1 LDRRRFALGIALA
14 LSSAHLRAQSAKP
27 PRIGVLTTTALSSAY
42 RQALLKG
49 LREHGYVEGQ
59 NLLVEWRAAD
69 GSSARA
75 DALAAE
81 LVKLPV
87 ELIVTSL
94 TPATRAARKATATIP
109 IVMAFAGE
117 PVETGLVKSLARP
130 GGNVTGMSGSSAEV
144 SGKRLATLR
153 GLLPQLSK
161 LVFLVNASDPFSRP
175 FVEESRDAAKHLGL
189 HLDTLDGT
197 AVNDFSSTFAE
208 MKKRG
213 IGAVMVQGSLLSRSR
228 QIAQAALQNRLPAA
242 SPQKRFVQ
250 DGGLISYGADPLDL
264 VRRSA
269 TYVDKILKGAKPAE
283 LPVEQPTKFELVLN
297 LKTAKQLGISIPQE
311 LLAQV
316 DEFIQ

>member
-1 LDRRRFALGIALA
+1 M
-14 LSSAHLRAQSAKP
+14 
-27 PRIGVLTTTALSSAY
+27 SSAY
-42 RQALLKG
+42 RQALLQG
-49 LREHGYVEGQ
+49 LSEHGYVEGQ

-75 DALAAE
+75 DVLAAE

-130 GGNVTGMSGSSAEV
+130 GGNVTGMSGSSAEL

-161 LVFLVNASDPFSRP
+161 VVFLINASDPFSRP
-175 FVEESRDAAKHLGL
+175 FVEESRDPAKHLGL
-189 HLDTLDGT
+189 HIEAIDAATMK
-197 AVNDFSSTFAE
+197 DFDSTFAE
-208 MKKRG
+208 LKKRG
-213 IGAVMVQGSLLSRSR
+213 VGAVMVQGSLLSRGR
-228 QIAQAALQNRLPAA
+228 QIAQAALHHRLPAA
-242 SPQKRFVQ
+242 CPQKRFVQ
-250 DGGLISYGADPLDL
+250 DGGLMSYGADPLDL

-269 TYVDKILKGAKPAE
+269 AYVDKILKGAKPAE

-297 LKTAKQLGISIPQE
+297 LKTAKQLGLSIRQDF
-311 LLAQV
+311 LAQV
-316 DEFIQ
+316 DEVVE